1 MTTDNV
7 AAPSNIGGVP
17 RRYILVMLMLV
28 YVVNYIDRTV
38 LNILLPAIKLEF
50 HLSDAALGLLSGTS
64 FAFFYATL
72 GIPLAW
78 LADRTNR
85 RNIIAWSMALFSTM
99 TLFSGLS
106 ANFTQ
111 LVLAR
116 LGTGIGEAGT
126 SPSANSIISDLYEPR
141 ERAGALSFYAA
152 GLNIGLLVSSFGG
165 GWIEQHYSWRTAFI
179 AAGLPGLLLTMAIL
193 FTVPEPKRGHV
204 EKLSD
209 SGVGLPLME
218 TIRYLWAQRSFRFM
232 ALGCALSAFGGYAGS
247 SFIPTFFARNHHL
260 TPSEVGLVLAGLF
273 GVVGGLGTYFSG
285 VMADYLGKR
294 DVRWNMNVIVVAI
307 LCAVPAF
314 PIYYLSSN
322 LTVVLIA
329 GILPTAIG
337 AAYIAPAYAMVQS
350 LVPLRMR
357 AQAAALLLFILNII
371 GFGLGPLCVG
381 ALSDFIKPEFGDDSL
396 RWALLATVSTW
407 LLSALCY
414 WLAGRRLPAELAR
427 AHAPR
432 EELLAEVPI

>member
-1 MTTDNV
+1 MEKV
-7 AAPSNIGGVP
+7 AAPSGVGGIS

-38 LNILLPAIKLEF
+38 LNILLPAIKAEF

-64 FAFFYATL
+64 FAVFYATL

-85 RNIIAWSMALFSTM
+85 RNIIALSLALFSSM
-99 TLFSGLS
+99 TLLSGMVSSFS
-106 ANFTQ
+106 Q

-126 SPSANSIISDLYEPR
+126 SPPVNSIISDLYER
-141 ERAGALSFYAA
+141 HERAAALSFYAM
-152 GLNIGLLVSSFGG
+152 GLNIGLLISSFGG
-165 GWIEQHYSWRTAFI
+165 GWVAEHYSWRTAFI
-179 AAGLPGLLLTMAIL
+179 CAGAPGLLLTLAIL
-193 FTVPEPKRGHV
+193 FTVPEPKRGQV
-204 EKLSD
+204 ENLADTGVAPALS
-209 SGVGLPLME
+209 E

-247 SFIPTFFARNHHL
+247 SFIPTFFARNHGL
-260 TPSEVGLVLAGLF
+260 TPSEIGLVLAGLF

-285 VMADYLGKR
+285 VLADLLGKR
-294 DVRWNMNVIVVAI
+294 DVRWNMNIVALAI
-307 LCAVPAF
+307 VLALPFF
-314 PIYYLSSN
+314 PIYFLSSN
-322 LTVVLIA
+322 LTVVLFA
-329 GILPTAIG
+329 GIMPTAIG

-381 ALSDFIKPEFGDDSL
+381 ALSDAIKPIFGVDAL
-396 RWALLATVSTW
+396 RWALLATVVTW
-407 LLSALCY
+407 ILSAICY
-414 WLAGRRLPAELAR
+414 WRAGRRLPEELAR
-427 AHAPR
+427 AHAPA
-432 EELLAEVPI
+432 AEVQGEVAT

>member
-1 MTTDNV
+1 MEKV
-7 AAPSNIGGVP
+7 AAPSGVGGVS

-38 LNILLPAIKLEF
+38 LNILLPAIKAEF
-50 HLSDAALGLLSGTS
+50 QLSDAALGLLSGTS
-64 FAFFYATL
+64 FAVFYATL

-85 RNIIAWSMALFSTM
+85 RNIIALSLALFSSM
-99 TLFSGLS
+99 TLLSGMVTS
-106 ANFTQ
+106 FTQ

-126 SPSANSIISDLYEPR
+126 SPPVNSIISDLYER
-141 ERAGALSFYAA
+141 HERAAALSFYAM
-152 GLNIGLLVSSFGG
+152 GLNIGLLISSFGG
-165 GWIEQHYSWRTAFI
+165 GWVAEHYSWRTAFI
-179 AAGLPGLLLTMAIL
+179 CAGAPGLLLTLAIL
-193 FTVPEPKRGHV
+193 FTVPEPRRGQV
-204 EKLSD
+204 ENLAD
-209 SGVGLPLME
+209 SGVAPALSE
-218 TIRYLWAQRSFRFM
+218 TIGYLWAQRSFRFM

-247 SFIPTFFARNHHL
+247 SFIPTFFARNHGL
-260 TPSEVGLVLAGLF
+260 TPSEIGLVLAGLF

-285 VMADYLGKR
+285 VLADHLGKR
-294 DVRWNMNVIVVAI
+294 DVRWNMNIVALAIVVA
-307 LCAVPAF
+307 LPFF
-314 PIYYLSSN
+314 PIYFLSSN
-322 LTVVLIA
+322 LTLVLFA

-381 ALSDFIKPEFGDDSL
+381 ALSDAIKPIFGVDAL
-396 RWALLATVSTW
+396 RWALLATVVTW
-407 LLSALCY
+407 ILSAICY
-414 WLAGRRLPAELAR
+414 WRAGRRLPEELER
-427 AHAPR
+427 AHAPKADVQ
-432 EELLAEVPI
+432 AEVAT